1 MRETRRRVGRVSS
14 KRLATYCTI
23 YLSFPPP
30 RLPTD
35 MEYASLRRQYYI
47 LMLESTIRVSQC
59 AEFGDSPFA
68 LERNLIFPEHL
79 IEIGE
84 IIQNVRPARE
94 PLRT

>member
-1 MRETRRRVGRVSS
+1 
-14 KRLATYCTI
+14 
-23 YLSFPPP
+23 
-30 RLPTD
+30 
-35 MEYASLRRQYYI
+35 
-47 LMLESTIRVSQC
+47 MLESTIRVSQC

-94 PLRT
+94 TSQDITIADLTGVAVHDIAIANLVMETIGPARMSQ